1 MMVKST
7 PPIEHEREMMEL
19 AKRLQF
25 QLEKHASGYSLR
37 RAADVSAPVE
47 TENLTL
53 QEVEEFLNT
62 WKLRGFHG
70 G

>member
-1 MMVKST
+1 MS
-7 PPIEHEREMMEL
+7 ERERAMMEL

-25 QLEKHASGYSLR
+25 RVEKHGSRYSLR
-37 RAADVSAPVE
+37 RVADVSAPVE
-47 TENLTL
+47 KENFAL
-53 QEVEEFLNT
+53 EEAEDFLNT